1 MRIISCLESTIP
13 ENRSE
18 EIIYL
23 SQYSNPRK
31 KDIGYFGL
39 SFREKVRRAH
49 ISPSDSAWDFATFA
63 LSIAAIDKLIPRNE
77 SPDGWTRVIDAEI
90 HLYSPS
96 IWSEIKDELQR
107 LLRFLT
113 GDFWLLDFRP
123 DGSKPPQPTPVFRD
137 ADCISLLSGG
147 VDSLI
152 GGIDLTEQGK
162 KPLFV
167 SHKVRGS
174 TSAQTEYAL
183 RLNAE
188 KRHFQWSFEAKLDG
202 YRENSTRGRSMV
214 FYAFAAVASSVII
227 PAQNQTIDVYIP
239 ENGFISLNIPLSP
252 ARFGSLS
259 TKTTHPVYMDGL
271 QSLWRKL
278 NIPLTLKFPYRFK
291 TKGEMILECLNSD
304 LLQEL
309 IATSVSCGKYIRHY
323 EHCGVCVPCLVRR
336 GSFYKS
342 DLEDSTKYRK
352 DIQTE
357 LNDNISVA
365 ATAYLRMNSK
375 GVRSVIGSELNFAW
389 RNEKALYESVFSR
402 GLTEIYELLHFY
414 GRV

>member
-1 MRIISCLESTIP
+1 MKVISCLESTIP
-13 ENRSE
+13 ENRPE
-18 EIIYL
+18 GVIYL

-31 KDIGYFGL
+31 QDIGYFGL
-39 SFREKVRRAH
+39 SFRDEVRREH
-49 ISPSDSAWDFATFA
+49 ISPSENAWDFATFA
-63 LSIAAIDKLIPRNE
+63 LSIAAIDKLISRNE

-90 HLYSPS
+90 HLYTPS
-96 IWSEIKDELQR
+96 IWSNLKEELQR

-113 GDFWLLDFRP
+113 GDFWLLDFQP
-123 DGSKPPQPTPVFRD
+123 NGSKPPQSTPVLKD

-152 GGIDLTEQGK
+152 GGIDLTEQGR

-167 SHKVRGS
+167 SQIVQGS
-174 TSAQTEYAL
+174 KSAQTNYSL

-188 KRHFQWSFEAKLDG
+188 ERHFQWSFEASLDG

-227 PAQNQTIDVYIP
+227 PAQNQTIDLYIP

-291 TKGEMILECLNSD
+291 TKGEMILECLNKN

-309 IATSVSCGKYIRHY
+309 IAESVSCGKYIRHY

-342 DLEDSTKYRK
+342 GLEDPTYYRK
-352 DIQTE
+352 NIQTE

-375 GVRSVIGSELNFAW
+375 GVRSIIGSELIFAQG
-389 RNEKALYESVFSR
+389 NEKALYESVFSR